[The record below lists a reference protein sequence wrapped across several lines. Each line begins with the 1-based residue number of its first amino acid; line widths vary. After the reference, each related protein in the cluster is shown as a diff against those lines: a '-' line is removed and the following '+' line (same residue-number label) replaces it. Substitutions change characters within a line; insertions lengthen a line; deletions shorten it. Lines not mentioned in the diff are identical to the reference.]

1 MNTLPTLIIRS
12 KALQRLQTGHPWIY
26 ANELART
33 QKQCEPG
40 QLVNVKT
47 GDGEWVGRG
56 YYNSRSVIAVRL
68 LTRKDVS
75 IDEDFLDQKIQAAQ
89 ALREKLLHR
98 EEAYRLVFG
107 EADGLPGL
115 IIDRYGSILV
125 TQFLTAGMDRLS
137 DLILKVLINRFNP
150 TAIVA
155 RNDAPSRKLE
165 GLPVEKKLLH
175 GELPASV
182 IISKNGLAF
191 EVDIWEGQKT
201 GFFLDQS
208 ENYRFLAGLA
218 EGKRVLDAFC
228 YTGAW
233 GLHALHYEATSV
245 LGLDSSKKAIQQAR
259 ANAHRNGMESRA
271 TFQEEEVF
279 DGLRKLLAKGEQ
291 FDLIILDPP
300 SFVKNR
306 KELKDAVRGY
316 KEINRLAMM
325 LLTEDGVLITCS
337 CSHLV
342 DHAAFRDMLVSA
354 AADAQR
360 SFRIAAWHTQGP
372 DHPIILGIPETEY
385 LKCTILRERYH
396 SSLL

>member
-1 MNTLPTLIIRS
+1 LNTLPTLIIRS

-107 EADGLPGL
+107 EADSLPGL

-125 TQFLTAGMDRLS
+125 TQFLTTGMENLRDI
-137 DLILKVLINRFNP
+137 ILKVLINRFQP

-165 GLPVEKKLLH
+165 GLLVEKKLLH
-175 GELPASV
+175 GELPASIV
-182 IISKNGLAF
+182 ISKNGLSF
-191 EVDIWEGQKT
+191 EVDVWEGQKT

-233 GLHALHYEATSV
+233 GLHALHYGATSV
-245 LGLDSSKKAIQQAR
+245 LGLDSSEKAIHQAR
-259 ANAHRNGMESRA
+259 ANALRNGMKDRI
-271 TFQEEEVF
+271 TFQQEEVF
-279 DGLRKLLAKGEQ
+279 DGLRKLLANGER

-316 KEINRLAMM
+316 KEINRLAM
-325 LLTEDGVLITCS
+325 LLLNTKGILITCS
-337 CSHLV
+337 CSHLMDAVTFRSLLV
-342 DHAAFRDMLVSA
+342 DA
-354 AADAQR
+354 AADAKR
-360 SFRIAAWHTQGP
+360 SFRIISWRTQGP
-372 DHPIILGIPETEY
+372 DHPIVLGIPETEY
-385 LKCTILRERYH
+385 LKCVILQ
-396 SSLL
+396 LF